1 MKINEKTR
9 FPHPVLS
16 ATTGDYPT
24 GEFTIK
30 IAGAEVPDKQEVALD
45 FEVELTQPDIRLV
58 VESGAAS
65 VGLFVNCRETFYS
78 RFVPLGL
85 GGGRFAFERGALL
98 GRVSMRPMIWTQ
110 KPMNGFSLKNCHPEF
125 GTATID
131 FATGTVLALDDE
143 LVMHVGRD
151 KLAQIETIFTI
162 AKAEDLAS
170 GTLGVF
176 LESDKI
182 KISVASDIYETVIRL
197 RDLPKGKP
205 IILNS
210 VFLPAVMQ
218 VLDSM
223 KDDTGAFE
231 PRRWYRVFDAKC
243 THLGINK
250 SSPNLWQDAQKLLQA
265 PFRAIHSNREILDT

>member
-1 MKINEKTR
+1 MKLNEKTR

-16 ATTGDYPT
+16 ASTGDYPT

-30 IAGAEVPDKQEVALD
+30 LTVAEVPDKADVALD
-45 FEVELTQPDIRLV
+45 FEVELTQPDIRAL
-58 VESGAAS
+58 VESNAAN
-65 VGLFVNCRETFYS
+65 VGLFVNCRDTFYS

-85 GGGRFAFERGALL
+85 GGGRFAFERGSLL
-98 GRVSMRPMIWTQ
+98 GRVTVRPMIWTQ

-125 GTATID
+125 GASTID

-143 LVMHVGRD
+143 LVMNVGRD

-162 AKAEDLAS
+162 AKADELAS
-170 GTLGVF
+170 GTLDVF

-182 KISVASDIYETVIRL
+182 KILVAADIHETVNRL
-197 RDLPKGKP
+197 RELPNGKP

-218 VLDSM
+218 VLDNM
-223 KDDTGAFE
+223 RGDTGAFE

-243 THLGINK
+243 THLSISK
-250 SSPNLWQDAQKLLQA
+250 ESPNLWKDAQKLLQA
-265 PFRAIHSNREILDT
+265 PFKAIHNNREILDT

>member
-1 MKINEKTR
+1 VKINEKTR

-16 ATTGDYPT
+16 ASTGDYQV

-30 IAGAEVPDKQEVALD
+30 LTVAEVPDKADVALD
-45 FEVELTQPDIRLV
+45 FEVELTQPDIRALV
-58 VESGAAS
+58 ETGTAS
-65 VGLFVNCRETFYS
+65 VGIFVNCRDTFYS

-98 GRVSMRPMIWTQ
+98 GRVTVRPMIWTQ
-110 KPMNGFSLKNCHPEF
+110 KPMNGFSLQNCHPEF
-125 GTATID
+125 GSATID

-162 AKAEDLAS
+162 AKSEELAS
-170 GTLGVF
+170 GTLDVF

-182 KISVASDIYETVIRL
+182 RILVAADIYETVNRL
-197 RDLPKGKP
+197 RELPKGKP
-205 IILNS
+205 FMLNS

-218 VLDSM
+218 VLDGM
-223 KDDTGAFE
+223 KGDTDAIE
-231 PRRWYRVFDAKC
+231 SRRWYRVFDAKC
-243 THLGINK
+243 THLSINK
-250 SSPNLWQDAQKLLQA
+250 EAPNLWEDAQKLLQA
-265 PFRAIHSNREILDT
+265 PFKAIHSNREILDT

>member
-16 ATTGDYPT
+16 ASTGDYAA
-24 GEFTIK
+24 GSFTIK
-30 IAGAEVPDKQEVALD
+30 ITGAEVPDKQEVALD
-45 FEVELTQPDIRLV
+45 FEVELTQPDIRAL

-65 VGLFVNCRETFYS
+65 VGLFVNCRDTFYS

-85 GGGRFAFERGALL
+85 GGGRFSFERGALL
-98 GRVSMRPMIWTQ
+98 GRVMMRPMIWTQ

-125 GTATID
+125 GSATMD

-143 LVMHVGRD
+143 QVMHVGRD

-162 AKAEDLAS
+162 AKSEDLAS
-170 GTLGVF
+170 GTLDVF

-182 KISVASDIYETVIRL
+182 KILVAADIHDTVNRL
-197 RDLPKGKP
+197 RDLPNGKP
-205 IILNS
+205 IVLNS

-243 THLGINK
+243 AHLAINK
-250 SSPNLWQDAQKLLQA
+250 ASPNLWQDAQKLLQA
-265 PFRAIHSNREILDT
+265 PFKAIHSNREILDT

>member
-16 ATTGDYPT
+16 ASTGDYQV

-30 IAGAEVPDKQEVALD
+30 LTVAEVPDKAEVALD
-45 FEVELTQPDIRLV
+45 FEVALTQPDIRALV
-58 VESGAAS
+58 ENGAAS
-65 VGLFVNCRETFYS
+65 VGIFVNCRDTFYS

-98 GRVSMRPMIWTQ
+98 GRVTVRPMIWTQ
-110 KPMNGFSLKNCHPEF
+110 KPMNGFSLQNCHPEF
-125 GTATID
+125 GSATID

-162 AKAEDLAS
+162 AKSEELAS
-170 GTLGVF
+170 GTLDVF

-182 KISVASDIYETVIRL
+182 RILVAADIYETVNRL
-197 RDLPKGKP
+197 RELPKGKP
-205 IILNS
+205 FMLNS

-218 VLDSM
+218 VLDGM
-223 KDDTGAFE
+223 KGDTDAIEF
-231 PRRWYRVFDAKC
+231 RRWYRVFDAKC
-243 THLGINK
+243 THLAINK
-250 SSPNLWQDAQKLLQA
+250 EAPNLWEDAQKLLQS
-265 PFRAIHSNREILDT
+265 PFKAIHSNREILDT